1 MNELDSGDDGD
12 NRLDENDPHRLLNIK
27 LDIPP
32 FPMTATPVEP
42 SGNGNSKSATTASK
56 KSSKKKAKETKKV
69 RRS

>member
-27 LDIPP
+27 LDIAP
-32 FPMTATPVEP
+32 FPTAAPVEP

>member
-32 FPMTATPVEP
+32 FPTTAPAEP
-42 SGNGNSKSATTASK
+42 SGNGNSKSATAASK